1 MKGMDF
7 LPFWLTLKLAF
18 WTTLIL
24 LIIGIPIGY
33 YLAYTKYKINLLFE
47 AMVNLPLVIPPT
59 VLGFYLLLILNPK
72 GIIGSLWHKLFGKS
86 LVFHFEGIVVA
97 SVIYCFPVMIN
108 PLVSGF
114 RSVPKNLIEVSLTLG
129 KSKLE
134 TLIRVILPN
143 MKFSVL
149 TGIVLTFAH
158 TLGEFGIVLMIG
170 GNIEGETKVVSIA
183 IYDAVEKLDYST
195 AHIYSAILLVLSL
208 LTILSVYI
216 LNRRLSSDQA

>member
-1 MKGMDF
+1 MDF

-47 AMVNLPLVIPPT
+47 AIINLPLVIPPT

-72 GIIGSLWHKLFGKS
+72 GIIGSFWHKLFGKS

-129 KSKLE
+129 KSKLK

-170 GNIEGETKVVSIA
+170 GSIEGETKVVSIA

-195 AHIYSAILLVLSL
+195 AHIYSAILLIFSL

>member
-47 AMVNLPLVIPPT
+47 AIINLPLVIPPT

-72 GIIGSLWHKLFGKS
+72 GIIGSFWHKLFGKS

-195 AHIYSAILLVLSL
+195 AHIYSAILLIFSL

>member
-47 AMVNLPLVIPPT
+47 AIINLPLVIPPT

-72 GIIGSLWHKLFGKS
+72 GIIGSFWHKLFGKS

-170 GNIEGETKVVSIA
+170 GSIEGETKVVSIA

-195 AHIYSAILLVLSL
+195 AHIYSAILLIFSL

>member
-1 MKGMDF
+1 MDF

>member
-1 MKGMDF
+1 MDF

-47 AMVNLPLVIPPT
+47 AIINLPLVIPPT

-72 GIIGSLWHKLFGKS
+72 GIIGSFWHKLFGKS

-183 IYDAVEKLDYST
+183 IYDAVEKLDYSI
-195 AHIYSAILLVLSL
+195 AHIYSAILLIFSL

>member
-33 YLAYTKYKINLLFE
+33 YLAYTKHKINLLFE

-129 KSKLE
+129 KSKLK

-170 GNIEGETKVVSIA
+170 GSIEGETKVVSIA

-195 AHIYSAILLVLSL
+195 AHIYSAILLIFSL

>member
-183 IYDAVEKLDYST
+183 IYEAVEKLDYST

>member
-1 MKGMDF
+1 MDF

-47 AMVNLPLVIPPT
+47 AIINLPLVIPPT

-72 GIIGSLWHKLFGKS
+72 GIIGSFWHKLFGKS

-195 AHIYSAILLVLSL
+195 AHIYSAILLIFSL

>member
-47 AMVNLPLVIPPT
+47 AIINLPLVIPPT

-72 GIIGSLWHKLFGKS
+72 GIIGSFWHKLFGKS

-183 IYDAVEKLDYST
+183 IYDAVEKLDYSI
-195 AHIYSAILLVLSL
+195 AHIYSAILLIFSL

>member
-1 MKGMDF
+1 MDF

-33 YLAYTKYKINLLFE
+33 YLAYTKYKINLFFE
-47 AMVNLPLVIPPT
+47 AIINLPLVIPPT

-195 AHIYSAILLVLSL
+195 AHIYSAILLIFSL